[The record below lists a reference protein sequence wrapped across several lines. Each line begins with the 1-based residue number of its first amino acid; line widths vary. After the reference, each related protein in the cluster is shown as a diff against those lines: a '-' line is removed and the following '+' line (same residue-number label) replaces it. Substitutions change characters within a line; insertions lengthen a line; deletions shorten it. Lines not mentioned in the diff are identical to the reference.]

1 MFGSWNHGR
10 ARFRNGTIYDTSV
23 GYAATAATSF
33 ALVQDW
39 KVPLAESLMVSPD
52 DTCDSS
58 SACGPTEAFD
68 CNDVRRMLEMR
79 DSSDVDN
86 NRRLTNIDITCSET
100 DCSNIS
106 VQLLKEA
113 CEQDIAL
120 TNDTSWA
127 CEPSKVNPIIVEPG
141 PNDFVLH
148 PSDAATGQSGGGTYS
163 GFSSFFE
170 ILFLSLK
177 KSVCLSSSLFVFII
191 ISDPHFE
198 TFNGEAFSYHGE
210 CDLVMMK
217 SPSFASGLGLYVH
230 IRTTRID
237 NARSYSYIS
246 AAAVRIGKND
256 VLETK
261 DVSPSSRQSKDRINK
276 SLFTI

>member
-1 MFGSWNHGR
+1 
-10 ARFRNGTIYDTSV
+10 
-23 GYAATAATSF
+23 
-33 ALVQDW
+33 
-39 KVPLAESLMVSPD
+39 
-52 DTCDSS
+52 
-58 SACGPTEAFD
+58 
-68 CNDVRRMLEMR
+68 MLEMS

-86 NRRLTNIDITCSET
+86 NRRLTNIDTDCSET

-106 VQLLKEA
+106 VPLLKEA

-217 SPSFASGLGLYVH
+217 SPSFASGLGLYVN

-237 NARSYSYIS
+237 NARISYSYIS
-246 AAAVRIGKND
+246 AAAVRIGND
-256 VLETK
+256 VLKTK